1 MQHIIEGPF
10 AFLFPTRLQPA
21 QVARRLE
28 RAMEDGALNQGDGWY
43 LAPEIYDIY
52 VSMKDHQQM
61 QPVEVTLK
69 QGWESQLVQFA
80 RLHNYTL
87 RVNPVLRLHARAN
100 LRVGDVQVEAAMID
114 RGSSAENGIMHT
126 QQLSREEL
134 ERLKAG
140 LAQGQV
146 LPGITGASS
155 PSQPNLPPPYAYP
168 GSSPMLTN
176 PAGVPPPMQP
186 YPAPP
191 MPQAWL
197 TIRLP
202 QSSEKKDYRID
213 KPVISVGRQ
222 LTNDI
227 IVEDKRV
234 SRYHAQ
240 IKYVDGQFIIY
251 DLDSIN
257 GITVNEVPNTRQHV
271 LQNGDRFTIGSYD
284 FYFQRR

>member
-43 LAPEIYDIY
+43 IAPEIYDIF
-52 VSMKDHQQM
+52 VSIKDHQQM
-61 QPVEVTLK
+61 QPVEATLK

-80 RLHNYTL
+80 RMHNYTL
-87 RVNPVLRLHARAN
+87 RVNPVLRMHARAN
-100 LRVGDVQVEAAMID
+100 LRVGDVQVEAAMIN
-114 RGSSAENGIMHT
+114 RESGAENGIMHT

-140 LAQGQV
+140 LTHSQV
-146 LPGITGASS
+146 LPGNTGASN

-168 GSSPMLTN
+168 GSSPLLTN
-176 PAGVPPPMQP
+176 PSGMPPPMQP
-186 YPAPP
+186 YTVPP

-202 QSSEKKDYRID
+202 QSAEQKDFRID
-213 KPVISVGRQ
+213 KPVVSIGRQ

-240 IKYVDGQFIIY
+240 IKFVDGQFIIY

-257 GITVNEVPNTRQHV
+257 GITVNGMPNMRQHV
-271 LQNGDRFTIGSYD
+271 LQNSDRFTIGSYD